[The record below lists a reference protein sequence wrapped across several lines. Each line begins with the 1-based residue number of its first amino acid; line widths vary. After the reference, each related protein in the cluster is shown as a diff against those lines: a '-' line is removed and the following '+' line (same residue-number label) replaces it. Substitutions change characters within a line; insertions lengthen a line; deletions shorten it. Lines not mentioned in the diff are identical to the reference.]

1 MESAVAP
8 LPREPG
14 AAARTLG
21 GESVRG
27 GLEGGDR
34 GHLSPPSVV
43 RTRTPAV
50 STPAGNGL
58 SDELERRLPLD
69 EHGALESLRKRSE
82 MFLVPSD
89 DELYKRPFESLD
101 QRSVSP
107 QLLIKTL
114 GDMTTGDMDTP
125 HRTGAAR
132 GGGRPKEGDTRTTL
146 HLCEPA
152 GQPGLCYSTAG
163 RGGQ

>member
-43 RTRTPAV
+43 RVRTPAV
-50 STPAGNGL
+50 STPAGDGL
-58 SDELERRLPLD
+58 LDELDRRLPLD
-69 EHGALESLRKRSE
+69 EHVPESLRKRRE

-89 DELYKRPFESLD
+89 DELHERAFEPLE
-101 QRSVSP
+101 QRLVSP
-107 QLLIKTL
+107 QLLINSLVVNCSKTAFL
-114 GDMTTGDMDTP
+114 
-125 HRTGAAR
+125 
-132 GGGRPKEGDTRTTL
+132 
-146 HLCEPA
+146 
-152 GQPGLCYSTAG
+152 STKIMG
-163 RGGQ
+163 